1 MAPKVFSFYPAKFG
15 NETWCMHGN
24 LSDPSTLSNMPPAN
38 DERFTTMCEC
48 CAKEDIHNC
57 LDEHKAEC
65 GPTTAVTNKP
75 TTHTPTMKPSSKSP
89 TMPQMWLYYPVK
101 FVDKMWCV
109 FGDHNDVSF
118 LKSMP
123 PASNETYKTKC
134 ECCSKGHHECI
145 DLVEKEC
152 APVVTATPTSSPTI
166 EVVDPTTP
174 SPSEENEILPTYS
187 PTEEVI
193 TYSPTNVVKT
203 DVPTTHNPTTVKP
216 TTTKPTATPEYWFY
230 PVQYGGFRVCIAAM
244 PYPANT
250 ELYPDEC
257 ACCNEH
263 KCSSDTDHHHCGEN
277 STHVATSTPS
287 AKTITTS
294 PTTSKP
300 VSSKPV
306 SSNPVSSKPVSS
318 KPVSSKPMSLKPTT
332 EPTMSKITTSKPT
345 SSRPTTFKPTLPE
358 PPEETEIPTYS
369 PTMDEEIPTYSPT
382 YEETE
387 VISFVLPI
395 NPSPTKT
402 PSNKPTS
409 SPSKEPKTLISGDY
423 FYPAHFGNNTF
434 CLYGHS
440 STITAL
446 VGLTPAEQVNYVS
459 SSMCECCT
467 KNVCFFD
474 MGDECP
480 TALKKMIPT

>member
-1 MAPKVFSFYPAKFG
+1 
-15 NETWCMHGN
+15 
-24 LSDPSTLSNMPPAN
+24 
-38 DERFTTMCEC
+38 
-48 CAKEDIHNC
+48 
-57 LDEHKAEC
+57 
-65 GPTTAVTNKP
+65 
-75 TTHTPTMKPSSKSP
+75 
-89 TMPQMWLYYPVK
+89 MWLYYPVK
-101 FVDKMWCV
+101 FDDKMWCV

-123 PASNETYKTKC
+123 PASNETYKTQC
-134 ECCSKGHHECI
+134 ECCSKAHHECI

-152 APVVTATPTSSPTI
+152 APVVTGTPTSSPTI
-166 EVVDPTTP
+166 EVVDPATP
-174 SPSEENEILPTYS
+174 SPSEENKILPTYS
-187 PTEEVI
+187 PTEEVV
-193 TYSPTNVVKT
+193 TYSPTNVET
-203 DVPTTHNPTTVKP
+203 DVPTTY
-216 TTTKPTATPEYWFY
+216 TATPEYWFY
-230 PVQYGGFRVCIAAM
+230 PVQYGGFRVCIAAK

-263 KCSSDTDHHHCGEN
+263 KCSSDTGHHHCGEN
-277 STHVATSTPS
+277 STHVATPTPS

-306 SSNPVSSKPVSS
+306 SSKPVSSKPVSS
-318 KPVSSKPMSLKPTT
+318 KPVSSKPVSSKPVSSKPVSSKPVSSKPTT
-332 EPTMSKITTSKPT
+332 SKPTSKITTSKPT

-382 YEETE
+382 YEDIPTYSPTMDEEIPTYSPTYEETE

-402 PSNKPTS
+402 PSNKPTTS
-409 SPSKEPKTLISGDY
+409 LPKEPKTLISGNY
-423 FYPAHFGNNTF
+423 FYPAQFGDNIY
-434 CLYGHS
+434 CLHGHS

-446 VGLTPAEQVNYVS
+446 VGLTPAEQVDYVS

-467 KNVCFFD
+467 KNVCSFD
-474 MGDECP
+474 MGDDCP
-480 TALKKMIPT
+480 TALKKKITT